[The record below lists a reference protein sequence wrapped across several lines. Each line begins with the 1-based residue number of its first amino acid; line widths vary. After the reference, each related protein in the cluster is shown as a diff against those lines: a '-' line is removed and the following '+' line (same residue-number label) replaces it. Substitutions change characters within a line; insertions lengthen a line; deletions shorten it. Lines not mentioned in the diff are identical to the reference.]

1 MNSRPPI
8 CVGAV
13 REPPTDRANPNNMGD
28 RCCVGWGGPRV
39 KTARAAQDVGRFTNR
54 PYGVRGKHRARIGRP
69 RPWRHRADVSSN
81 NSRPSLYVGAV
92 REPPTDRTHPDD
104 MGDRC
109 CVGWGRTPRENDAR
123 REREW
128 CRTRASENITAIPV
142 CGRFTNRPYG
152 GPWPTPSACMLRHWP
167 RRHRVGERRGRNAP
181 GTRRSIGVLSPDP
194 PSIYVGAVRE
204 PPKTAAV
211 MRHSRALWLRL
222 HCLD

>member
-1 MNSRPPI
+1 MRRTRVDRSVLSPDPMPRI

-28 RCCVGWGGPRV
+28 RCCVGWGGHRV

-54 PYGVRGKHRARIGRP
+54 PYGDRGLDRARVCRTC
-69 RPWRHRADVSSN
+69 RCRAGVSSN

-128 CRTRASENITAIPV
+128 CRTRASGNITAIPV

-152 GPWPTPSACMLRHWP
+152 DRG
-167 RRHRVGERRGRNAP
+167 RHRARVCCGIGP
-181 GTRRSIGVLSPDP
+181 GGTARANEEFGMR
-194 PSIYVGAVRE
+194 RE
-204 PPKTAAV
+204 PNDRSVCSHQT
-211 MRHSRALWLRL
+211 RHQYT
-222 HCLD
+222 